1 MVSPAEKL
9 RQVLDGYAV
18 ESEYGRKI
26 DTYKDTILIDDQERD
41 VNILRIGRL
50 VLAYQTSDLSETGIY
65 NKDTQSWEPLPGRY
79 RNSIRDGIAMAKKV
93 KTVDILELPLIFNIS
108 LLIESVPASPIPVA
122 SIFMLDPLVISI
134 F

>member
-1 MVSPAEKL
+1 MAHFIINQKIIILQCFYFEIFIG
-9 RQVLDGYAV
+9 QCLDWYAV

-65 NKDTQSWEPLPGRY
+65 NKESQTWEPLPGRY

-93 KTVDILELPLIFNIS
+93 KTVDILELP
-108 LLIESVPASPIPVA
+108 VPAAEVVQWNS
-122 SIFMLDPLVISI
+122 DY
-134 F
+134 